1 MNMKAFKAVK
11 LAAFGLLTGLCLL
24 RPALAVQEALPVQDT
39 PELTFNQLAAKCAPT
54 VHASTM
60 QALVRRESG
69 FNPYAIGV
77 VDGVVSQPKTLEDAI
92 STVKALHKAGKNFSM
107 GLAQINKYN
116 LPKFGLTYET
126 VFEPCQN
133 LQTGAQI
140 LEDCFNRAGS
150 ADAQVALQKALSCYY
165 SGNFRTGFRQDF
177 KGQPPYVKRIQLAAA
192 QNSDE
197 QKLRIPAISV
207 STPLLG
213 PVKATIKR
221 IPTAKVKR
229 QAESDRAVATQAP
242 ERREAAGW
250 DAFGD
255 W

>member
-1 MNMKAFKAVK
+1 MTGFKAMRV
-11 LAAFGLLTGLCLL
+11 AAFVLLAGLCIL
-24 RPALAVQEALPVQDT
+24 RPAQAVQEGKPAQEAA
-39 PELTFNQLAAKCAPT
+39 ELTFNQLATRCAPT
-54 VHASTM
+54 VHASTL
-60 QALVRRESG
+60 QALARTESG

-77 VDGVVSQPKTLEDAI
+77 VGGSVPQPKTLEDAI
-92 STVKALHKAGKNFSM
+92 ATVKALHKAGKNFSM

-140 LEDCFNRAGS
+140 LEDCFTRAGNVDS
-150 ADAQVALQKALSCYY
+150 QVALQKALSCYY

-192 QNSDE
+192 ANTE
-197 QKLRIPAISV
+197 AQKLRIPAINATV
-207 STPLLG
+207 PLQG
-213 PVKATIKR
+213 PVKATVKKI
-221 IPTAKVKR
+221 TSAKVKR
-229 QAESDRAVATQAP
+229 QAESDRAVTTQAT
-242 ERREAAGW
+242 EKRETASW

>member
-1 MNMKAFKAVK
+1 MKAFKAMIVAV
-11 LAAFGLLTGLCLL
+11 LAGLCVL
-24 RPALAVQEALPVQDT
+24 RPALAVQKQAIQT
-39 PELTFNQLAAKCAPT
+39 PAELTFNQLAARCAPT
-54 VHASTM
+54 VHASTL
-60 QALVRRESG
+60 QALARTESN

-77 VDGVVSQPKTLEDAI
+77 VGGSVAQPKTLEDAI
-92 STVKALHKAGKNFSM
+92 ATVKTLHKAGKNFSM

-116 LPKFGLTYET
+116 LPKFGLSYET
-126 VFEPCQN
+126 VFDPCQN

-150 ADAQVALQKALSCYY
+150 ADGQVALQKALSCYY

-192 QNSDE
+192 RNSEE
-197 QKLRIPAISV
+197 QKLRIPAINA
-207 STPLLG
+207 TAPLQG
-213 PVKATIKR
+213 PVKATVKNK
-221 IPTAKVKR
+221 PTAKDNR
-229 QAESDRAVATQAP
+229 NPDTGRTVATQAA
-242 ERREAAGW
+242 EKRETASW

>member
-1 MNMKAFKAVK
+1 MKGFKAIMV
-11 LAAFGLLTGLCLL
+11 AAFVLLAGLSIL
-24 RPALAVQEALPVQDT
+24 RPALAMQEALPAQDIQ
-39 PELTFNQLAAKCAPT
+39 EVNFNQFAAKCAPT

-60 QALVRRESG
+60 QALVRRESR
-69 FNPYAIGV
+69 FNLYAIGV
-77 VDGVVSQPKTLEDAI
+77 VDGVVSEPKTLEDAI

-107 GLAQINKYN
+107 GLAQINKHN

-140 LEDCFNRAGS
+140 LEDCFNRAGQV
-150 ADAQVALQKALSCYY
+150 DAQVALQKALSCYY
-165 SGNFRTGFRQDF
+165 SGNFKTGFRQDF

-192 QNSDE
+192 ANTEE
-197 QKLRIPAISV
+197 QKLRIPAINA
-207 STPLLG
+207 TAPLQG
-213 PVKATIKR
+213 PVKAMIKKT
-221 IPTAKVKR
+221 PSAKVKR
-229 QAESDRAVATQAP
+229 QAETDRAVATQAP
-242 ERREAAGW
+242 EKREAASW

>member
-1 MNMKAFKAVK
+1 MKRINVMILAV
-11 LAAFGLLTGLCLL
+11 LVGLCVF
-24 RPALAVQEALPVQDT
+24 RPALAAQQAQSVQA
-39 PELTFNQLAAKCAPT
+39 PELTFNELVAKCAPT
-54 VHASTM
+54 VHASTL
-60 QALVRRESG
+60 QALARTESG

-77 VDGVVSQPKTLEDAI
+77 VGGSVPQPKTLKDAI
-92 STVKALHKAGKNFSM
+92 ETVNALHKAGKNFSM

-140 LEDCFNRAGS
+140 LEGCFNRAGS
-150 ADAQVALQKALSCYY
+150 ADAQAALQKALSCYY
-165 SGNFRTGFRQDF
+165 SGNFRTGFRQDI
-177 KGQPPYVKRIQLAAA
+177 KGQPTYVKRIQLAAA
-192 QNSDE
+192 QNSED
-197 QKLRIPAISV
+197 QKLRIPAINA
-207 STPLLG
+207 TAPLHG
-213 PVKATIKR
+213 QVKALAKK
-221 IPTAKVKR
+221 IPGAKAKR

-242 ERREAAGW
+242 EKRETASW